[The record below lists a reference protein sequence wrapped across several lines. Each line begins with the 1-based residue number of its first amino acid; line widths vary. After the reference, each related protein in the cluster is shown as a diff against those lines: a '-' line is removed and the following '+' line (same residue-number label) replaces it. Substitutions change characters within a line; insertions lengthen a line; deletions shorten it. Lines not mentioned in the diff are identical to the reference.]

1 MRYRRQTSPRWPRVV
16 ILLAAILGVAAF
28 AGFALLRP
36 ELVTVSPASGAV
48 DVSPH
53 VRLRFTFSQP
63 MAEAAI
69 TSEPENL
76 GELNWNAE
84 FTELTIK
91 PREAWPREQTVTVRL
106 NGGLSRLGLPLLGEQ
121 TWTFTVGAERL
132 IYLDGVS
139 NNLFIISLA
148 ENAQPRALTAEPLGV
163 NEYTV
168 HPNGESIVYSTRRE
182 DGGAD
187 LRLVEI
193 ETGVT
198 QNFLPCPNTACR
210 APAFSPDGR
219 RVAYERQ
226 LPTPTVDGSTD
237 FGNARV
243 FVFTPS
249 SGADEPVGEIG
260 NQTRMPRWAPDGRLS
275 FYDTVRQAIV
285 VRNINDGSVTF
296 VPNDSGEMGAWS
308 PDSQVIVLPQIIF
321 LENALVLSP
330 TEQITVSGSASVA
343 GFYSHLQRVTVA
355 TNTAINLSGEAV
367 VEDAAPVYSW
377 NGDWLIF
384 ARREL
389 NGVTWTPGR
398 QLWRMRPDGSEARA
412 LTDEPLFAH
421 SAVKWSPDDTQ
432 VAFMRLDATDPTVQ
446 PEIWL
451 MNADGTH
458 AHVWVK
464 KAYLPEW
471 LP

>member
-1 MRYRRQTSPRWPRVV
+1 MRFRRQTGPRWPRVV
-16 ILLAAILGVAAF
+16 ILLSLILALVALG
-28 AGFALLRP
+28 GFALLRP
-36 ELVTVSPASGAV
+36 ELVNVSPALGAM
-48 DVSPH
+48 DVSPYA
-53 VRLRFTFSQP
+53 RLQFTFSQP
-63 MAEAAI
+63 MATASI

-76 GELNWNAE
+76 GELSWNAE
-84 FTELTIK
+84 FTELTLK
-91 PREAWPREQTVTVRL
+91 PHAAWPREQTVTFQL
-106 NGGLSRLGLPLLGEQ
+106 NGGQSRLGLPLLGEQ

-132 IYLDGVS
+132 IYLDAAT

-163 NEYTV
+163 NEYSV
-168 HPNGESIVYSTRRE
+168 RPNGESIVYSARRE

-193 ETGVT
+193 ETGQA
-198 QNFLPCPNTACR
+198 QNFLPCPGTACR
-210 APAFSPDGR
+210 APVFSPDGR

-226 LPTPTVDGSTD
+226 LPTPTADGSTD

-243 FVFTPS
+243 FVFTPE
-249 SGADEPVGEIG
+249 SGADEPVGEVG
-260 NQTRMPRWAPDGRLS
+260 NQTRTPRWAPDGRLS
-275 FYDTVRQAIV
+275 FYDTARQAIV
-285 VRNINDGSVTF
+285 VRNITDGSVTF
-296 VPNDSGEMGAWS
+296 VPNDSGEMGTWS
-308 PDSQVIVLPQIIF
+308 ADSQFIVLPQII
-321 LENALVLSP
+321 LQENALVLSP
-330 TEQITVSGSASVA
+330 TQQITLTGSASVA
-343 GFYSHLQRVTVA
+343 GFYSHLQKVTVA
-355 TNTAINLSGEAV
+355 TNTTVNLSGEAV

-389 NGVTWTPGR
+389 NGTTWTPGR

-421 SAVKWSPDDTQ
+421 SAVRWSPDNTQ
-432 VAFMRLDATDPTVQ
+432 VAFMRLDATDPTAQ

-451 MNADGTH
+451 MNMDGS
-458 AHVWVK
+458 AMRLWVK
-464 KAYLPEW
+464 NAYLPEW